1 MFFKHAFLPVLFL
14 MASCAPQEAEP
25 VTDARVRLPAVKGN
39 PGAAYFTLH
48 GGKAGRTLV
57 SVASPDAGRAEMH
70 DMTMKD
76 GMMMMAPITSGVV
89 IPKGG
94 EVQFAP
100 GGKHVMLFDL
110 KTGLRAGDMIALS
123 FTFKDG
129 QTSQITATAEAPGG
143 GDAHGH

>member
-1 MFFKHAFLPVLFL
+1 MFSKHAFLPVLFL
-14 MASCAPQEAEP
+14 MASCAPQESEP
-25 VTDARVRLPAVKGN
+25 VTDASVRLPAVKGN

-76 GMMMMAPITSGVV
+76 GMMMMTPITSVA
-89 IPKGG
+89 IPKDA

-100 GGKHVMLFDL
+100 GGKHVMLYDL
-110 KTGLRAGDMIALS
+110 KPDLKAGDTINL
-123 FTFKDG
+123 TFEFADG
-129 QTSQITATAEAPGG
+129 SKETASAKAITAGGEAE
-143 GDAHGH
+143 HSH

>member
-1 MFFKHAFLPVLFL
+1 MFSKHAFLPVLLL
-14 MASCAPQEAEP
+14 MASCAPQESEP
-25 VTDARVRLPAVKGN
+25 VTDASVRLPAVKGN

-76 GMMMMAPITSGVV
+76 GMMMMTPITSVA
-89 IPKGG
+89 IPKDA

-110 KTGLRAGDMIALS
+110 KAGLKAGDTIALS